1 MPERIGVIGT
11 GAIGITVGLH
21 LAEHGVEVVFFTRN
35 PRRAQDVEREGLRLL
50 VDHRQLHLHPTAMP
64 LEEAEGQDL
73 DGVILAVKAYD
84 TARVAEKA
92 PDALMDLPWLSL
104 QNGLHH
110 WAPLLERLDPERFTL
125 AATSIAAYRVL
136 PNTVR
141 QTAAGTTVLGPYTPD
156 GDATTALPWARLL
169 QDAGFPTLQ
178 VQDVWPYL
186 WRKLLLNAVVNP
198 ITALARVP
206 NRGLVDV
213 PDLRELARDL
223 LREAY
228 PVVASR
234 LLPEWDLDHLWEDL
248 LNLLAETG
256 ENRSSMFQD
265 LQYGRPTESPWITGV
280 LLNEAARE
288 GIHLVRHETLQ
299 RLLEGLQVWQQVEGV
314 HAR

>member
-1 MPERIGVIGT
+1 MAERIGIIGT

-21 LAEHGVEVVFFTRN
+21 LAEGGVEVVFFTRN
-35 PRRAQDVEREGLRLL
+35 RRRARDIEREGLRLI
-50 VDHRQLHLHPTAMP
+50 VDHRQLHLHPRVMP
-64 LEEAEGQDL
+64 LPDAEPLQI
-73 DGVILAVKAYD
+73 DGVVLAVKAYD
-84 TARVAEKA
+84 TARVAETA
-92 PDALMDLPWLSL
+92 PDWMMDLPWLSL

-110 WAPLLERLDPERFTL
+110 WTGLLERLDAERFSL

-141 QTAAGTTVLGPYTPD
+141 QTATGTTYLGPYTPD
-156 GDATTALPWARLL
+156 AGTEGAAFWGRIL
-169 QDAGFPTLQ
+169 QEAGFPTIL
-178 VQDVWPYL
+178 VRDVWPYL

-198 ITALARVP
+198 VTALARVP

-223 LREAY
+223 LREAH

-234 LLPEWDLDHLWEDL
+234 LLPEWDEPTLWEDL
-248 LNLLAETG
+248 LNLLSETG

-265 LQYGRPTESPWITGV
+265 LQFGRPTESPWITGV
-280 LLNEAARE
+280 LLDEAARK
-288 GIHLVRHETLQ
+288 GVHLVRHETLQ

>member
-11 GAIGITVGLH
+11 GAIGVTVGLH
-21 LAEHGVEVVFFTRN
+21 LMESGVEVVFFTRN
-35 PRRAQDVEREGLRLL
+35 RRRARDVAREGLRLL
-50 VDHRQLHLHPTAMP
+50 EGHRQLHVHPTVIP
-64 LEEAEGQDL
+64 LAEAEGEGL

-84 TARVAEKA
+84 TARVAEET
-92 PDALMDLPWLSL
+92 PDTLVDLPWLSL

-110 WAPLLERLDPERFTL
+110 WAPLLERLDVERFTL
-125 AATSIAAYRVL
+125 AATSMAAFRVL

-141 QTAAGTTVLGPYTPD
+141 QTASGITVLGPHTPD
-156 GDATTALPWARLL
+156 GDTAAASFWARLL
-169 QDAGFPTLQ
+169 QEAGLPTIL

-198 ITALARVP
+198 VTALARVP

-234 LLPEWDLDHLWEDL
+234 LLPEWDLDRLWEDL
-248 LNLLAETG
+248 LNLLSETG

-280 LLNEAARE
+280 LLDEAARE
-288 GIHLVRHETLQ
+288 GLHLIRHETLQ

>member
-21 LAEHGVEVVFFTRN
+21 LAESGVEVVFFSRN
-35 PRRAQDVEREGLRLL
+35 QRRARDVEREGLRLI
-50 VDHRQLHLHPTAMP
+50 VDHRQLHVHPPVMP
-64 LEEAEGQDL
+64 LSEAEGEGL

-84 TARVAEKA
+84 TARVAEEA

-110 WAPLLERLDPERFTL
+110 WAPLLDRLDVERFTL

-141 QTAAGTTVLGPYTPD
+141 QTAAGTTVLGPHTPD
-156 GDATTALPWARLL
+156 GDTASAAFWARLL
-169 QDAGFPTLQ
+169 QEAGFPTIL

-198 ITALARVP
+198 ITALARVS
-206 NRGLVDV
+206 NRGVVDV

-280 LLNEAARE
+280 LLDEAARE

>member
-1 MPERIGVIGT
+1 MAQRIGIIGT
-11 GAIGITVGLH
+11 GAIGVTVGLH
-21 LAEHGVEVVFFTRN
+21 LLESGVEVVFFARN
-35 PRRAQDVEREGLRLL
+35 TRRAQDMEREGLRLI
-50 VDHRQLHLHPTAMP
+50 VDHRQLHVHPSVNVLADAK
-64 LEEAEGQDL
+64 EDGL

-84 TARVAEKA
+84 TTRVAETA
-92 PDALMDLPWLSL
+92 PDWMMALPWLSL

-110 WAPLLERLDPERFTL
+110 WAVLLERLDAERLTL
-125 AATSIAAYRVL
+125 AATSMAAYRVL

-141 QTAAGTTVLGPYTPD
+141 ETTRGTTILGPHDPDAGTG
-156 GDATTALPWARLL
+156 GAAFWARIL
-169 QDAGFPTLQ
+169 QDAGFPTIL

-198 ITALARVP
+198 VTALARVP

-234 LLPEWDLDHLWEDL
+234 LLPEWDLESLWEDL
-248 LNLLAETG
+248 LALLSETG
-256 ENRSSMFQD
+256 DNRSSMFQD
-265 LQYGRPTESPWITGV
+265 LQFGRPTESPWITGV
-280 LLNEAARE
+280 LLDEAARQ
-288 GIHLVRHETLQ
+288 GVHLVRHETLQ
-299 RLLEGLQVWQQVEGV
+299 RLLDGLQVWQQVEGV